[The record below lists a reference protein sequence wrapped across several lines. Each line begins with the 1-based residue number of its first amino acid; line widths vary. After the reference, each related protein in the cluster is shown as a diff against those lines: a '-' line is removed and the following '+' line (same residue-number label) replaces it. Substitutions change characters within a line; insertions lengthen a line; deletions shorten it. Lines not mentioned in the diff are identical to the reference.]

1 MPVTVNSDLWREARE
16 AGGRRGRSLSQ
27 LIGSPRTVLNLFLVS
42 AAPRPVVSNV
52 SRLWIERHGERAAGV
67 VSALLNRPI
76 RLEDLF
82 PQWDRPEERP
92 LDPEEREQL
101 QEALNARWG
110 VLTPREA
117 SVLKLTFGVEGEPL
131 SLAQVA
137 AQMGVTRE
145 RIRQIETVAL
155 GKLGVKLPRGRH
167 KATVARRLRARALLA
182 GLMGAR
188 EAAAPEA

>member
-16 AGGRRGRSLSQ
+16 ASERNGHSLTR

-42 AAPRPVVSNV
+42 PAPRPVVSNV

-67 VSALLNRPI
+67 VSALLDRPV

-92 LDPEEREQL
+92 LDPEERERL
-101 QEALNARWG
+101 EEALNARWG

-117 SVLKLTFGVEGEPL
+117 SVLKLTFGVEGEPV

-137 AQMGVTRE
+137 AQTGVTRE
-145 RIRQIETVAL
+145 RIRQVETAAL

-182 GLMGAR
+182 SLMGAQE
-188 EAAAPEA
+188 EAEPVA